1 MKATIWLHSSTGK
14 IHVFSLVFDQVFAQ
28 VFCDHVSNA
37 VFQELSSF
45 AIAFPERE
53 DGSSQER
60 AISADPDPRFSALVF
75 PVDIQSLGFFVPH
88 AESSITSPII
98 EMKRCVFLIFC
109 FAY

>member
-1 MKATIWLHSSTGK
+1 M
-14 IHVFSLVFDQVFAQ
+14 
-28 VFCDHVSNA
+28 
-37 VFQELSSF
+37 FQELSSF
-45 AIAFPERE
+45 TIAFPERE